1 VGSDIAIVEG
11 VRGLY
16 EGLEALSD
24 TGSTAQIAKLLKTP
38 VVLVL
43 DAQSI
48 TRSTAAIVKGYKDFD
63 RGINF
68 KGVILNK
75 VGSDRHA
82 EKATAAIQK
91 YTGVEVLGAIP
102 RNKGMSLTMRHLGL
116 VPAREGVS
124 RVEDFGARIGRIKE
138 IDRAATVQPR
148 PPAGDRERRAED
160 EAGKAGHLQAGKK
173 RRRPHRRGPGR
184 GVQAST
190 IRTMWTCVQLK
201 APKVAYF
208 SPLHR

>member
-1 VGSDIAIVEG
+1 MKVQPFKVGLDYIDPGYHSLATGRQGENLDGFLMSEQAILEAFQHSAVGSDIAIVEG

-24 TGSTAQIAKLLKTP
+24 IGSTAQIAKLLKTP

-102 RNKGMSLTMRHLGL
+102 RNKGMSLTMRHSGSCRPGRAC
-116 VPAREGVS
+116 PAWRTSTPGSAGS
-124 RVEDFGARIGRIKE
+124 RRSSGSTSTSTACWRSRT
-138 IDRAATVQPR
+138 A
-148 PPAGDRERRAED
+148 
-160 EAGKAGHLQAGKK
+160 
-173 RRRPHRRGPGR
+173 RRR
-184 GVQAST
+184 
-190 IRTMWTCVQLK
+190 
-201 APKVAYF
+201 
-208 SPLHR
+208 